1 MLKVN
6 WIRRS
11 LKLPFTQFFKAPEKA
26 FLSIGLWFGILFLLI
41 IPPFQ
46 VPDEPN
52 HFLHSYQIAEGRF
65 VAEKRDNGTGG
76 LIPKSLIDSVTP
88 WNDIPFH
95 PEKKAEEQRF
105 IQTFSIS
112 LQEKERV
119 FWNFAN
125 TALYSPVPYLPQ
137 ALGISLGK
145 AFNLSPVILMYLGRL
160 VNLLTSVCLTFLA
173 LKITPIFKWVFFL
186 LALTP
191 MATFQR
197 ASLSADSFINSISI
211 LLIATILKYAYDKH
225 KNKIGTIDI
234 LVLLILTALLSLS
247 KQAYFLIPFL
257 YFLIPPQKIGS
268 PKKYLGLSF
277 LLVLTSAIAWISWSW
292 IIKGIYVPLRP
303 NDPVSVNE
311 QAHFILS
318 NPFKYAFIIFKDFN
332 LNAGEYLKQFIGV
345 LGWLDTNL
353 PSTLWL
359 SYIAIVGFVALIDSR
374 QDVIIDLKDKIKLST
389 VFLFSTVLI
398 YTLVYLSWTPVGQE
412 IVEGIQGRYFIPLAN
427 IIFLIAYNRKLHLDI
442 SSNRLNLLIV
452 LYSLF
457 ALTVSLVVVINR
469 YYIS

>member
-6 WIRRS
+6 WIGRS
-11 LKLPFTQFFKAPEKA
+11 LKLPFNQFFKAPEKA
-26 FLSIGLWFGILFLLI
+26 FLSIGLCFGILFLLI

-52 HFLHSYQIAEGRF
+52 HFFRSYQIAEGRF
-65 VAEKRDNGTGG
+65 VAEKRDNAAGG

-88 WNDIPFH
+88 WSDIPFH
-95 PEKKAEEQRF
+95 AEKKAEEQRF

-137 ALGISLGK
+137 ALGISVGK

-197 ASLSADSFINSISI
+197 ASLSADSFINSISF
-211 LLIATILKYAYDKH
+211 LLLTTILKYAYDKH
-225 KNKIGTIDI
+225 KNKTGTIDI

-257 YFLIPPQKIGS
+257 YFLIPQEKVGT
-268 PKKYLGLSF
+268 PKKYFGLSF
-277 LLVLTSAIAWISWSW
+277 LLLLTSAITWLSWSS

-311 QAHFILS
+311 QIHFILS
-318 NPFKYAFIIFKDFN
+318 NPFKYAFIIFNDFN
-332 LNAGEYLKQFIGV
+332 LTAGEYLKQFIGV

-374 QDVIIDLKDKIKLST
+374 QDVIITLKDKIKLFT

-398 YTLVYLSWTPVGQE
+398 YTLVYLAWTPVGQE
-412 IVEGIQGRYFIPLAN
+412 IVEGVQGRYFIPLAN
-427 IIFLIAYNRKLHLDI
+427 IIFLVAYNRKFQIDI
-442 SSNRLNLLIV
+442 SSNRLNLVIV

-457 ALTVSLVVVINR
+457 ALTISLVVLLYR
-469 YYIS
+469 YY